1 MHGAAYHSQPLLDA
15 RGTGFHPAGR
25 DKAIG
30 SPGRMRTL
38 GPSQQQMAK
47 VEEELK
53 ATTVDASA
61 SGGMVKVA
69 VKGVIPPIE
78 V

>member
-1 MHGAAYHSQPLLDA
+1 
-15 RGTGFHPAGR
+15 
-25 DKAIG
+25 
-30 SPGRMRTL
+30 
-38 GPSQQQMAK
+38 MAK
-47 VEEELK
+47 VEEGLK

-69 VKGVIPPIE
+69 VKGVIPTIE

>member
-1 MHGAAYHSQPLLDA
+1 MHGAAYHSRPLLDA

-25 DKAIG
+25 DKVIG
-30 SPGRMRTL
+30 PLSRMRTL
-38 GPSQQQMAK
+38 RRPQQQMAK
-47 VEEELK
+47 VEEDLK

-61 SGGMVKVA
+61 SGGMVRVA